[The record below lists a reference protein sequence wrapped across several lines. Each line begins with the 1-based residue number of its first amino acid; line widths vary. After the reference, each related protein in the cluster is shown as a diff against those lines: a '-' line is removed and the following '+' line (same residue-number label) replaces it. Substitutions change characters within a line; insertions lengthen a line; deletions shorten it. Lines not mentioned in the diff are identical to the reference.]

1 MRIVILALLLA
12 PLTAMA
18 QQEYPRD
25 ITLSWTNASEYEP
38 IAPATVGDPIAAGDL
53 TSVRIECFRNNDTVA
68 TFTATVPVT
77 GEGLSQS
84 EIFVGV
90 IPSPGTYRCVSYSI
104 IFDGTES
111 VASNSTSKKYTGKPL
126 PPQDYN

>member
-25 ITLSWTNASEYEP
+25 ITLSWTNASQYEDGSL
-38 IAPATVGDPIAAGDL
+38 IDAGDL
-53 TSVRIECFRNNDTVA
+53 TEVRVECFRNNDA
-68 TFTATVPVT
+68 TPSFTATVPVT